1 MENQIV
7 SIDALKTQLDDK
19 TIELNQKIQELSSFI
34 QGAKAVLEHKGF
46 VDSAR
51 SIFDFCKDL
60 TGATSGYVALLSD
73 DGQENEV
80 LFLESG
86 GLPCT
91 VDEELPMPIRG
102 LRAEAYQYHKAVY
115 HNDFM
120 NSEWVKYMPE
130 GHVALKNMLFAPLVL
145 NEKVVGLIGLANKA
159 SDFNDNDAKMATVFG
174 ELAAIALQNSR
185 NLDERNR
192 AEREKEKIIKDLKL
206 AMEEIRTLS
215 GFLPIC
221 SMCKKIRDDQGI
233 LESN

>member
-80 LFLESG
+80 LFSG
-86 GLPCT
+86 IRWA
-91 VDEELPMPIRG
+91 PM
-102 LRAEAYQYHKAVY
+102 H
-115 HNDFM
+115 
-120 NSEWVKYMPE
+120 
-130 GHVALKNMLFAPLVL
+130 
-145 NEKVVGLIGLANKA
+145 
-159 SDFNDNDAKMATVFG
+159 
-174 ELAAIALQNSR
+174 SR
-185 NLDERNR
+185 
-192 AEREKEKIIKDLKL
+192 
-206 AMEEIRTLS
+206 
-215 GFLPIC
+215 
-221 SMCKKIRDDQGI
+221 
-233 LESN
+233 